1 MKKGDVSQIF
11 VYITAI
17 IVFGVVFLFG
27 YRAINHFLDES
38 DKVGFIT
45 FKTDL
50 EKAVR
55 TIKNDFESA
64 IVYSAERPLRI
75 PSKYTTLCFV
85 DFTGHDVLSPCPSE
99 LSSVACDTWKT
110 YSRWEDTTSNVF
122 TVPDGPVQIK
132 VTPIK
137 LFANGQQVSHLCVQ
151 TRGRVDVRMVGKGSY
166 TLVSVS

>member
-64 IVYSAERPLRI
+64 IVYSAERP
-75 PSKYTTLCFV
+75 
-85 DFTGHDVLSPCPSE
+85 
-99 LSSVACDTWKT
+99 
-110 YSRWEDTTSNVF
+110 
-122 TVPDGPVQIK
+122 
-132 VTPIK
+132 
-137 LFANGQQVSHLCVQ
+137 
-151 TRGRVDVRMVGKGSY
+151 
-166 TLVSVS
+166 